1 MPNDRFSD
9 LIRHANPVTQEP
21 PRLMDDAWSDIV
33 AAQGRAHP
41 TFDGERRRTRL
52 TWTHPRRVFAVAA
65 AVLLIAGVSTVMSVR
80 GPSNSPSLSSSITR
94 AFGVVNAGASTG
106 DFSLTPASP
115 SGFNLV
121 TCPTSQ
127 VCYLESQFAFDSA
140 GNPLPTTAYKT
151 VDGGTSWTAMSMPAA
166 GTPNTSFSCPT
177 VSVCS
182 IGVVK
187 SPSGSPGSPFAVGT
201 VQSILSTT
209 DGGATWT
216 SHVVS
221 INPVT
226 GIDSALDSTLVNVQG
241 QWTHL
246 QCFSSTSC
254 IATASVP
261 SDQPQDPVNGVDDV
275 GVYRAVIM
283 RTDDGGA
290 TWTSS
295 VLPWSMNLDESPGWS
310 NSQDVE
316 LSCSTA
322 SVCVGVTTVVHSV
335 VNNGQTANVLVW
347 RSNDGGVTWLSSWAP
362 APAIGILGRSTLT
375 CPTTLQCYAAV
386 TTGVRWPSRTEQIMM
401 TMDGGVSWTF
411 ESPSTSTSPSAINN
425 YNSIS
430 CTSGSTCWVAGEL
443 LNGGEP
449 ANTHFNNTQ
458 ASIWSSSDSGTT
470 WTSVLLPAQLGFA
483 LEVACNSVASCL
495 AVAVPPLDNR
505 HPSFSGGEILS
516 NQEG

>member
-1 MPNDRFSD
+1 
-9 LIRHANPVTQEP
+9 
-21 PRLMDDAWSDIV
+21 
-33 AAQGRAHP
+33 
-41 TFDGERRRTRL
+41 
-52 TWTHPRRVFAVAA
+52 
-65 AVLLIAGVSTVMSVR
+65 
-80 GPSNSPSLSSSITR
+80 
-94 AFGVVNAGASTG
+94 VVNADASTG

-115 SGFNLV
+115 SGFNLA

-127 VCYLESQFAFDSA
+127 VCYLESQFAVDSA

-166 GTPNTSFSCPT
+166 GTPNTSFSCPS

-226 GIDSALDSTLVNVQG
+226 GIDPSLDSTLVNVQG

-254 IATASVP
+254 IAAASVP
-261 SDQPQDPVNGVDDV
+261 SDQPQQPVNGVDDV

-295 VLPWSMNLDESPGWS
+295 VLPWSMNLDGSPGWS
-310 NSQDVE
+310 NSQDIE

-322 SVCVGVTTVVHSV
+322 SVCVGLTTVVHSV

-386 TTGVRWPSRTEQIMM
+386 TTGVRWPSRTEQIMV

-430 CTSGSTCWVAGEL
+430 CTSASTCWVAGEL

-449 ANTHFNNTQ
+449 ANTHLNNTQ
-458 ASIWSSSDSGTT
+458 ASIWSTSDSGTT
-470 WTSVLLPAQLGFA
+470 WASVPLPAQLGFA
-483 LEVACNSVASCL
+483 LEVACNPVASCL

-516 NQEG
+516 NQGG